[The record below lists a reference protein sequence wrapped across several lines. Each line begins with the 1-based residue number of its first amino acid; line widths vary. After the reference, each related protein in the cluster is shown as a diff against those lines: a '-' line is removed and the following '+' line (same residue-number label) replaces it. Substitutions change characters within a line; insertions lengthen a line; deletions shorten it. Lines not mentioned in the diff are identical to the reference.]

1 MNNKGFTLAEIL
13 IVIGI
18 ISLLFIFLAPKL
30 STSSLNSKIDST
42 EADLRVFSL
51 DLNSYISDYG
61 KLVIDSSLS
70 SGDYKEKAEEFIEIL
85 NEEYLNYSFKL
96 DTLKI
101 ASDNKSFYINTT
113 IRKDP
118 WNNLYRMYVNTE
130 PNNGVIMVVSPGVDC
145 VFEVDK
151 YVECKFNEIDDILVI
166 IEPK

>member
-13 IVIGI
+13 IVIAI

-30 STSSLNSKIDST
+30 SISSLNSKIDST

-51 DLNSYISDYG
+51 DLNSYLSDYG
-61 KLVIDSSLS
+61 KLVIDPSLS
-70 SGDYKEKAEEFIEIL
+70 SGDYKEKVEKFIETL
-85 NEEYLNYSFKL
+85 NSEYLNYSFKL
-96 DTLKI
+96 DTLKV
-101 ASDNKSFYINTT
+101 ASDNKSFYIDTS

-145 VFEVDK
+145 VFEIGRAHV
-151 YVECKFNEIDDILVI
+151 
-166 IEPK
+166 